1 MKFSMI
7 AAPLIVFIEV
17 IVWVN
22 FFNYGQAQV
31 RELDQ
36 EIMDIQVN
44 YCIEAAT
51 DRMLAETS
59 DLELNYQDMSS
70 FNVNPQVAYEY
81 YVMLLTRNLGYVDSY
96 ENRQI
101 VIDNNIPF
109 FAVCEGDG
117 MYIWYKTPV
126 NVGDA
131 VSGNEVSTGFE
142 MVCTPKLPYTYIVD
156 DDTAYYY
163 NLSMETYTEYTLVP
177 DQKTVNGEVMRNGK
191 KEYPTTF
198 KLHDI
203 TADNRDMSKFRL
215 SYAITDRLTQA
226 LWIGTD
232 GRSDVV
238 VNLQSVVTDYVTNEL
253 QGITCISALVD
264 NADNA
269 TADKFTFGVGGAVV
283 TSTKNF
289 IVYYL
294 DGNPDT
300 LYYLPAVV
308 FREYAGKDY
317 RLMNTTEYKV
327 CKDAIECAKYGAY
340 LDTRFY

>member
-1 MKFSMI
+1 MKFSLI

-22 FFNYGQAQV
+22 FFNYGQAQA

-36 EIMDIQVN
+36 QIMDIQVN

-51 DRMLAETS
+51 AQMLEETS

-70 FNVNPQVAYEY
+70 FNVNPQVAYDY
-81 YVMLLTRNLGYVDSY
+81 YVMLLTRNLGYTDSY
-96 ENRQI
+96 ANRQT
-101 VIDNNIPF
+101 VISNNIPF
-109 FAVCEGDG
+109 FAVCEGNG

-126 NVGDA
+126 SVGDA
-131 VSGNEVSTGFE
+131 VTGEEASTGFE
-142 MVCTPKLPYTYIVD
+142 MVCSPKLPYTYIVD

-163 NLSMETYTEYTLVP
+163 NLALETYTEYTL
-177 DQKTVNGEVMRNGK
+177 DTAQTAVNGNST
-191 KEYPTTF
+191 TTF
-198 KLHDI
+198 KLHNISPD
-203 TADNRDMSKFRL
+203 DKDMAKFRL

-226 LWIGTD
+226 LWIGTS

-238 VNLQSVVTDYVTNEL
+238 VNLQNVVSDYVTNEL
-253 QGITCISALVD
+253 KGITCISVLVD
-264 NADNA
+264 NADNSKA
-269 TADKFTFGVGGAVV
+269 EKFTFGVGGAVV

-294 DGNPDT
+294 NGDDTT

-308 FREYAGKDY
+308 FRDYQQRGDY
-317 RLMNTTEYKV
+317 RLNGAVEYKV
-327 CKDAIECAKYGAY
+327 CKDAVEAAKYGAY